1 MRKRFLPVVAG
12 GVAASLA
19 GLGVLPGT
27 AVPAQ
32 ARGSGCAHGGEACL
46 QTFDDGL
53 YVGDVQVRFT
63 HSDTINGHAHIYGD
77 GLQLQHF
84 PTSASSAASAPRAAA
99 IPTTQQFTFHVR
111 RSFPDGSL
119 FCAEIWQQ
127 DGGGYYLRGRPCLT
141 IHG

>member
-19 GLGVLPGT
+19 GLGLLPGT

-63 HSDTINGHAHIYGD
+63 HSDTINGHAHIYGAGYSYD
-77 GLQLQHF
+77 TPNQRLVGGFCAQG
-84 PTSASSAASAPRAAA
+84 RCN
-99 IPTTQQFTFHVR
+99 PTTQQFTFHVR